1 MDIVHVQINIYDKKD
16 NYNKAE
22 IKVCFKTEIKKW
34 MFIFSHPPRMA
45 YLSTL
50 FNSLENVDI

>member
-22 IKVCFKTEIKKW
+22 IKVCFKTEIKIW
-34 MFIFSHPPRMA
+34 MFISHIHPEWRI
-45 YLSTL
+45 SQL
-50 FNSLENVDI
+50 FLIL

>member
-22 IKVCFKTEIKKW
+22 IMVCFKTEIKIW
-34 MFIFSHPPRMA
+34 MFIFSHPPRMV
-45 YLSTL
+45 YLDL
-50 FNSLENVDI
+50 NFF